1 MSTNIYIFF
10 SLEKWEQFSLYSRLF
25 VCLLLVILFVA
36 FQQQQTAKLQSALWW
51 TVIAWLK
58 SVFSPSLYF
67 LNVYLLDVINPVV

>member
-36 FQQQQTAKLQSALWW
+36 FQQQQTAKVQSALWW

-58 SVFSPSLYF
+58 SVFPPSLYF